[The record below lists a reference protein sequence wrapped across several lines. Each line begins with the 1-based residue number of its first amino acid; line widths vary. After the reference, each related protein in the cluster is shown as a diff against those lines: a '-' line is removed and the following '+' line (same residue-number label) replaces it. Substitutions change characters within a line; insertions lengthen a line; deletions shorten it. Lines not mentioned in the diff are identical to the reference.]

1 MRGPV
6 RLSRCRGR
14 KRIPPQHERGRQV
27 RNQKRSDQG
36 LNDLEI
42 WPVVPACPRIGQA
55 HLQQQ
60 ENLQLRKL
68 LLEEASNAA
77 P

>member
-6 RLSRCRGR
+6 RLSRCRER
-14 KRIPPQHERGRQV
+14 ERIPLLHERGRQV

-42 WPVVPACPRIGQA
+42 WPVVSACPRIGQA

-60 ENLQLRKL
+60 AKLLLREL
-68 LLEEASNAA
+68 LLEEVSNAA